1 MSSLNFYPSLKE
13 ARPFIE
19 SIRTLQDGKKLTV
32 GSVHTLGALH
42 QGHGEL
48 IRKAAEE
55 NDIALVTVYPNKIQL
70 FPGSIYQYSLEED
83 MQLAEKYGA
92 THFITSNDE
101 EMFPSGYNTFI
112 NQGEAYTRLNSS
124 VFPFAA
130 RGQITGAIRWMI
142 FTQPTRSYY
151 GMKDIEQALLVKQAA
166 ADLLLHTEI
175 CLVPCIRHKDGI
187 PISSRLRGL
196 AEGPRK
202 ELSAVYETLEFGR
215 KAILNG
221 QKDVESLLELMKTRL
236 AENLSSFKLL
246 YVTAVDSS
254 SFAPKQDLAIPLIL
268 HIAVQNEKIS
278 HFDGLCLLSKED
290 LMHGPNTIWLDH

>member
-19 SIRTLQDGKKLTV
+19 SIRTQPSGQKLSV

-42 QGHGEL
+42 RGHGEL
-48 IRKAAEE
+48 IRRAAEE

-70 FPGSIYQYSLEED
+70 FPGSVYEYSLEQD
-83 MQLAEKYGA
+83 MRLAEEYGA
-92 THFITSNDE
+92 THFITSSDQ
-101 EMFPSGYNTFI
+101 EMFPEGYNTFI

-130 RGQITGAIRWMI
+130 RGQVTGAIRWMI

-166 ADLLLHTEI
+166 SDLLLHTEI
-175 CLVPCIRHKDGI
+175 CHVPCIRHKDGI
-187 PISSRLRGL
+187 PISSRLRGI
-196 AEGPRK
+196 ADGPRR
-202 ELSAVYETLEFGR
+202 ELAAVYEVLEFGR
-215 KAILNG
+215 KSILSG
-221 QKDVESLLELMKTRL
+221 HQDVESLLELMKTRL
-236 AENLSSFKLL
+236 SENLSSFKLL
-246 YVTAVDSS
+246 YVTSVDSN
-254 SFAPKQDLAIPLIL
+254 SFAFKENLTPPLVL

-278 HFDGLCLLSKED
+278 HFDGLCLLSEED
-290 LMHGPNTIWLDH
+290 LLHGPNTIWLDN